1 MDNVGI
7 LTAFLFGLLS
17 FVSPCVLPIVPGYI
31 SFISGVSLDEM
42 KGVEQNK
49 SGLRSIL
56 LNSLFF
62 IGGFTL
68 VFILL
73 GASATTIGKTFNE
86 YYSTISKVAGALIIV
101 FGLHMMG
108 LFKIDFLNYE
118 KRFHVGQKKLGVFGS
133 FLVGNAFAFGWTP
146 CIGPVLAAILV
157 IASQQDTVYKGILL
171 LASYSLGLGIPFFLT
186 GLSITVFFRMFNK
199 LKRYFH
205 AIEIVGG
212 AMLVVLGLLIITNYL
227 TIISAYFSRW
237 FPFLNELS

>member
-1 MDNVGI
+1 MQNVGL
-7 LTAFLFGLLS
+7 LTAFVFGLLS

-49 SGLRSIL
+49 SALRSII

-62 IGGFTL
+62 ICGFTM

-73 GASATTIGKTFNE
+73 GATATTLGKTFNE
-86 YYSTISKVAGALIIV
+86 YYSTISKIAGVLIIV

-108 LFKIDFLNYE
+108 LFKINFLNYE
-118 KRFHVGQKKLGVFGS
+118 QRFHVQQKKLGMFGS
-133 FLVGNAFAFGWTP
+133 FLVGTAFAFGWTP

-157 IASQQDTVYKGILL
+157 IASQQDTVYKGIAL

-186 GLSITVFFRMFNK
+186 GVSINIFFSMFNRIK
-199 LKRYFH
+199 KYFH
-205 AIEIVGG
+205 TIEIVGG
-212 AMLVVLGLLIITNYL
+212 AMLVVLGILIITNYL
-227 TIISAYFSRW
+227 TILSAYFSRW
-237 FPFLNELS
+237 LPFLNELS